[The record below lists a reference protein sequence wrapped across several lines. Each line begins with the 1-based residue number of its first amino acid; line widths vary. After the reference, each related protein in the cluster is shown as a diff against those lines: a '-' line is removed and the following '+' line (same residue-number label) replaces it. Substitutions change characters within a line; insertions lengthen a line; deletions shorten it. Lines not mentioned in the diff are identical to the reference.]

1 MAYLSKLAHA
11 LNMRVL
17 TTNCYETIHTWEP
30 DCYKAI
36 WVATPNGFW
45 VSLRTYLT
53 FYTLTTLIGRKGNL
67 RKIEWKKFFID
78 VMRSSTFLTINLLLF
93 QFFLCQVRHLL
104 GFFTIPTM
112 GWLTSIFATFCA
124 ILIEKQSRRPALA
137 LYTANL
143 ASETLYRQLCNHGYL
158 FRMKYGEC
166 IPFAI
171 GVGIFM
177 FLRARGK
184 LQPTLQKVLNFSHC
198 LTPSEDIMDLKK
210 LPDDFHALL
219 AKLRHDF
226 NKAEKCEHKY
236 SCVSVAV
243 ESFVKNFAIGTGISG
258 ALVLLGNLRKLL
270 TNPSMI
276 PRILFS
282 LRNLKL
288 PLFFGLMPFLFHV
301 TRCLLNRRAD
311 CPKEIS
317 DTVAGIVSGA
327 SMTVYPSV
335 TIGMYTMWKGI
346 EAVYLCLME
355 SKILPAIPFGDIIL
369 YTFSTAYMLWA
380 TIVEP
385 QAIRKGYLGFLTQ
398 LTGNRIIAF
407 NRDLYEHFG
416 FQSKLMFPHAQPV
429 LNTKYVTL
437 NPMLYQKIM
446 PPH

>member
-1 MAYLSKLAHA
+1 MNRFPQSGNTCRNIIAGAASGLAMLA
-11 LNMRVL
+11 FPNVAIAMYVM
-17 TTNCYETIHTWEP
+17 W
-30 DCYKAI
+30 KAI
-36 WVATPNGFW
+36 EIIFYDLVKQGKIRPLPYGDLLLYT
-45 VSLRTYLT
+45 VSTGYVLWQ
-53 FYTLTTLIGRKGNL
+53 IIIEPQAIRKGYL
-67 RKIEWKKFFID
+67 KF
-78 VMRSSTFLTINLLLF
+78 
-93 QFFLCQVRHLL
+93 LL
-104 GFFTIPTM
+104 G
-112 GWLTSIFATFCA
+112 LTGNS
-124 ILIEKQSRRPALA
+124 
-137 LYTANL
+137 
-143 ASETLYRQLCNHGYL
+143 
-158 FRMKYGEC
+158 
-166 IPFAI
+166 
-171 GVGIFM
+171 
-177 FLRARGK
+177 
-184 LQPTLQKVLNFSHC
+184 FSHC

-270 TNPSMI
+270 TNPCMI

-346 EAVYLCLME
+346 EVTYVKRILDQNKDAVYLCLME